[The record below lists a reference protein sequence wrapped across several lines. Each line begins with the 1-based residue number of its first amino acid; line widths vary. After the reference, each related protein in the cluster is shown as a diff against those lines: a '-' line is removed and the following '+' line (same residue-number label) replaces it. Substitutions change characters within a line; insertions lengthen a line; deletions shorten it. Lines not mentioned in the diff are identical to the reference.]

1 MEEIVVDIDRH
12 SFGSAEEMR
21 EVRTSL
27 VGGFS
32 GSSFSGG
39 ESVHNCLR
47 WDDVRLTVPT
57 PNGPL
62 EVLKG
67 VKGFARPGRILA
79 IMGSSGAGK
88 TCLLDVLAG
97 RVQSGKV
104 TGTVLF
110 EGGGDSGRRSIAYVP
125 QEDTL
130 LNSATVEEVF
140 ETAALLRLGP
150 ISASDLKERIE
161 TTLRDLKLQAVRASF
176 VGGADIRG
184 ISGGQK
190 RRVSIGQEICSNDAP
205 ILLLDEP
212 TTGLDS
218 KTAESVISNVI
229 ELSRARKTI
238 VIATIHQP
246 SSLITA
252 MFDDFFLLSDGYCV
266 YFGTLDG
273 AVETFAS
280 AGFPCPAHWNPTD
293 WFLHVLDRKE
303 DADAVRQCY
312 HKKQEEQQQQ
322 QQQDEQVQQEQ
333 VVFKTSST
341 LQQSPK
347 STFLHQ
353 TWVLT
358 VRNTRQWIRDPAMFM
373 SELVQY
379 IFLALFLGGMY
390 FNLQFDLASGVWNRT
405 AGLFIILSVLIFTP
419 PFTAITIFSLER
431 HLFFKERRDNFYS
444 ASAWVLAKT
453 IVTFPVEG
461 ILCLAF
467 SAITYFMMG
476 LQQDANKFFIFFG
489 VLLVFQLISEAVGL
503 LFAVANKSPVYAIVW
518 LSLILIV
525 ALSLAGFLTYSLP
538 PWYSW
543 ISDANVLRFALLALI
558 INEFDGIQFTTS
570 YGGTVKGLDAVPVGL
585 QPSLSLGQYVA
596 ILVCVLVGLR
606 LAAVVILSIARD

>member
-1 MEEIVVDIDRH
+1 MEQVTVEILEHSVKRAEVQPDVVAGGI
-12 SFGSAEEMR
+12 A
-21 EVRTSL
+21 VTSL
-27 VGGFS
+27 PE
-32 GSSFSGG
+32 
-39 ESVHNCLR
+39 ESIHHCLR

-67 VKGFARPGRILA
+67 VSGFARPGRILA

-88 TCLLDVLAG
+88 TCLLDIIAG
-97 RVQSGKV
+97 RIRSGKV

-110 EGGGDSGRRSIAYVP
+110 EGVDSGLVRRSIAYVP

-150 ISASDLKERIE
+150 ISASDLKERVE
-161 TTLRDLKLQAVRASF
+161 TTLRDLKLQGVRSSF
-176 VGGADIRG
+176 IGGADIRG

-205 ILLLDEP
+205 VLLLDEP

-218 KTAESVISNVI
+218 KTAESVIANVI
-229 ELSRARKTI
+229 ELSRARETI

-252 MFDDFFLLSDGYCV
+252 MFDDFLLLSEGYCV

-273 AVETFAS
+273 AVETFAT
-280 AGFPCPAHWNPTD
+280 AGFPCPSHFNPTD

-312 HKKQEEQQQQ
+312 QKKQQEQEQIQQQQ
-322 QQQDEQVQQEQ
+322 QQQQQVQKELM
-333 VVFKTSST
+333 VVKTST
-341 LQQSPK
+341 APQQSPK
-347 STFLHQ
+347 SNFLHQ

-358 VRNTRQWIRDPAMFM
+358 VRNARQWIRDPAMFM
-373 SELVQY
+373 SEIVQY

-419 PFTAITIFSLER
+419 PFTAITVFSLER

-476 LQQDANKFFIFFG
+476 LQHDPYKFFIFFG
-489 VLLVFQLISEAVGL
+489 VLLVFQLVSEAVGL

-518 LSLILIV
+518 LSLVLIV

-543 ISDANVLRFALLALI
+543 IADANVLRFALLALI

-570 YGGTVKGLDAVPVGL
+570 YGGIVKGLDAVPVGL
-585 QPSLSLGQYVA
+585 QPSLTLGQYVA

-606 LAAVVILSIARD
+606 LAAVVILSVARD